1 VVVYSG
7 DARTENEGMRTAQT
21 TNHRTAV
28 LSRVIRPERDDLSP
42 DAARSIL
49 KLAFEQAD
57 LDRMHELAVK
67 GQKGEL
73 SREEQAEI
81 AEYRQ
86 VGLLLDLL
94 KSKAHLSLKK
104 CGPSGE

>member
-1 VVVYSG
+1 MPTSS
-7 DARTENEGMRTAQT
+7 T

-42 DAARSIL
+42 EAARSL
-49 KLAFEQAD
+49 LNLAFEQAD

-67 GQKGEL
+67 GQKGPL

-94 KSKAHLSLKK
+94 KSKARLALQKR
-104 CGPSGE
+104 GRRGG

>member
-1 VVVYSG
+1 MP
-7 DARTENEGMRTAQT
+7 TTPTA
-21 TNHRTAV
+21 NHHSAV

-49 KLAFEQAD
+49 NLSFEQAD

-67 GQKGEL
+67 GQEGEL
-73 SREEQAEI
+73 TEEEQAQV

-94 KSKAHLSLKK
+94 KSKARLSLKK
-104 CGPSGE
+104 RGCSGEGSLGK

>member
-1 VVVYSG
+1 MKMLLTP
-7 DARTENEGMRTAQT
+7 DP
-21 TNHRTAV
+21 RTAV
-28 LSRVIRPERDDLSP
+28 LNRVIRPDRDDLSP
-42 DAARSIL
+42 AAARALL
-49 KLAFEQAD
+49 KLSFEQAD

-73 SREEQAEI
+73 NGAEQAEI

-94 KSKAHLSLKK
+94 KSKARLSLKR
-104 CGPSGE
+104 GRNGE